1 MAKFAAWVVAHRLRR
16 VSFITALFLLPV
28 VGFISAALVVL
39 VSSVKGPREASI
51 DCLLA
56 LALLSV
62 LLTLAGTGVA
72 VVEITT
78 ALVVWCTAIGL
89 GFLVG
94 RYRSLTLAMQA
105 AVLLSVL
112 GLLGFIGW
120 AGDPVVFWRDL
131 LALLAEMS
139 RQAAGVNIE
148 PLPWETLEQ
157 LAPIM
162 AGIMASA
169 ALVALVLALLLGTWW
184 ASGLQGGSFAAM
196 FRNLRL
202 GYVIGSL
209 ATIAGIAAI
218 FGLQPLAGNVLL
230 VLATGFAFQ
239 GLAVVYWWSWSKQWP
254 RGWWVALYFPLFL
267 GPAVRISEMALLVTL
282 GFIDNWYRLRP
293 QRADMV

>member
-16 VSFITALFLLPV
+16 VSFITALFLLPL
-28 VGFISAALVVL
+28 VGFISSAVVVL
-39 VSSVKGPREASI
+39 VASVKGPREASI

-56 LALLSV
+56 LAVLSV
-62 LLTLAGTGVA
+62 VLTLAGAGIA

-78 ALVVWCTAIGL
+78 ALVVWCISIGL

-112 GLLGFIGW
+112 GLLGFVGW

-131 LALLAEMS
+131 LELLAEVS
-139 RQAAGVNIE
+139 RQAAGVDIE
-148 PLPWETLEQ
+148 ALPWESLEP

-169 ALVALVLALLLGTWW
+169 ALVALSLALLLGTWW
-184 ASGLQGGSFAAM
+184 ASALNGGSFAVM
-196 FRNLRL
+196 FRNLHL

-218 FGLQPLAGNVLL
+218 LGLQPLAGNVLL

-254 RGWWVALYFPLFL
+254 RAWWLALYFPLFL
-267 GPAVRISEMALLVTL
+267 GPTVRISEMVLLVTL

-293 QRADMV
+293 RREDMV

>member
-1 MAKFAAWVVAHRLRR
+1 
-16 VSFITALFLLPV
+16 LL
-28 VGFISAALVVL
+28 
-39 VSSVKGPREASI
+39 E
-51 DCLLA
+51 
-56 LALLSV
+56 
-62 LLTLAGTGVA
+62 
-72 VVEITT
+72 
-78 ALVVWCTAIGL
+78 
-89 GFLVG
+89 
-94 RYRSLTLAMQA
+94 
-105 AVLLSVL
+105 
-112 GLLGFIGW
+112 
-120 AGDPVVFWRDL
+120 
-131 LALLAEMS
+131 LLAEMS
-139 RQAAGVNIE
+139 RQAAGVDIE
-148 PLPWETLEQ
+148 PLPWETFEQ

-169 ALVALVLALLLGTWW
+169 ALVALLLALLLGTWW

-196 FRNLRL
+196 FRNLHL

-209 ATIAGIAAI
+209 ATIAGVAAI